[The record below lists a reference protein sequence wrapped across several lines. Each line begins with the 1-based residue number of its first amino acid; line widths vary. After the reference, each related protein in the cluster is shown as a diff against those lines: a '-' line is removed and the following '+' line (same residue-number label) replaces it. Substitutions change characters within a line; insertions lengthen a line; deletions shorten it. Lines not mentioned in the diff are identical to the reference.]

1 MSFMVLGVS
10 PLSAI
15 FTLFRGASRLTA
27 QIRTNVG
34 SVGEPG
40 ILPEILPL
48 FSRQEIPE
56 IFRPLA
62 HPPRLQKQVAPMPL
76 LFLMTV
82 DSQFLKDN
90 ELDLVQSQSILRN
103 LMKGPFEK
111 PPKEPRNTRAHLTK
125 EVILFQGLLSI
136 LVLPTAKSLTL
147 LLQIL
152 MN

>member
-1 MSFMVLGVS
+1 MVTCVVYGIGVS

-15 FTLFRGASRLTA
+15 FTLFRGTSRLTA

-34 SVGEPG
+34 SVGERG

-48 FSRQEIPE
+48 FSRREIPE

-62 HPPRLQKQVAPMPL
+62 HPPRLRKQVALMPL

-90 ELDLVQSQSILRN
+90 ELDMVQSQLILRV
-103 LMKGPFEK
+103 LDPAGSSVDE
-111 PPKEPRNTRAHLTK
+111 
-125 EVILFQGLLSI
+125 GSI
-136 LVLPTAKSLTL
+136 
-147 LLQIL
+147 
-152 MN
+152 

>member
-1 MSFMVLGVS
+1 MVSGVS

-48 FSRQEIPE
+48 FSRREIPE

-62 HPPRLQKQVAPMPL
+62 HPPRLQKQVALMPL

-90 ELDLVQSQSILRN
+90 ELDLVQSQSILRD
-103 LMKGPFEK
+103 LDPAGSSVDEGSISKTSK
-111 PPKEPRNTRAHLTK
+111 RA
-125 EVILFQGLLSI
+125 
-136 LVLPTAKSLTL
+136 
-147 LLQIL
+147 
-152 MN
+152 

>member
-1 MSFMVLGVS
+1 MVSGVS

-27 QIRTNVG
+27 QIRTNEG

-48 FSRQEIPE
+48 FSRREIPE

-62 HPPRLQKQVAPMPL
+62 HPPRLQKQVALMPL

-90 ELDLVQSQSILRN
+90 ELDLVQSQSILRD
-103 LMKGPFEK
+103 LDPAGSSVDE
-111 PPKEPRNTRAHLTK
+111 
-125 EVILFQGLLSI
+125 GSI
-136 LVLPTAKSLTL
+136 
-147 LLQIL
+147 
-152 MN
+152 